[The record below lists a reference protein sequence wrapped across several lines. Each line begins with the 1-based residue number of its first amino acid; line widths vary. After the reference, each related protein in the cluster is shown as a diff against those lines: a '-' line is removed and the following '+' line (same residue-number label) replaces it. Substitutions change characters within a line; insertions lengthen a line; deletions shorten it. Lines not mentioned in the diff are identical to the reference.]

1 MISNQILQTTVDGL
15 KAISRVDFC
24 VIDADGKVA
33 AKTFEDAQNC
43 IADAIAFCFLHAGG
57 LCIDKANQH
66 QQKHDKHLLEYDGE
80 HKPHLPKQFPAPK
93 KELQPI
99 LLFLFYRK

>member
-43 IADAIAFCFLHAGG
+43 IADAIAFTKKKRGNAQFLY
-57 LCIDKANQH
+57 ISSK
-66 QQKHDKHLLEYDGE
+66 
-80 HKPHLPKQFPAPK
+80 
-93 KELQPI
+93 I
-99 LLFLFYRK
+99 S

>member
-33 AKTFEDAQNC
+33 AKTFCRQPLPVYILFSVDK
-43 IADAIAFCFLHAGG
+43 FLYF
-57 LCIDKANQH
+57 H
-66 QQKHDKHLLEYDGE
+66 QASLVT
-80 HKPHLPKQFPAPK
+80 PFV
-93 KELQPI
+93 
-99 LLFLFYRK
+99 

>member
-33 AKTFEDAQNC
+33 DNDIMPPQTGNTIYV
-43 IADAIAFCFLHAGG
+43 IAVIMLVLSFGVGIYF
-57 LCIDKANQH
+57 
-66 QQKHDKHLLEYDGE
+66 YT
-80 HKPHLPKQFPAPK
+80 K
-93 KELQPI
+93 KFKNKI
-99 LLFLFYRK
+99 